1 MINRNKKIAM
11 SVVRAV
17 LLAIFL
23 IAALLPLYWI
33 FVTSIKAGTE
43 IYTFPLKYWPDK
55 PSFDSYKE
63 LFSFS
68 NFGMY
73 FRNSL
78 LISLSAAFG
87 AMVVS
92 ILAGFA
98 LSRLTAKRLKGAI
111 ELGMYFT
118 QTIPTFIIMVPIFT
132 IFSYFHLINSRI
144 ALGFV
149 YVATVVAF
157 CTVMGKSFFDRIPAS
172 LEEAAKI
179 DGCNLLQA
187 LTKVIL
193 PITLPGMA
201 AIFCFAF
208 INIWNE
214 LFIAVTV
221 LSSSD
226 KMTVPVALNSFISK
240 TGISWGVMG
249 AGVVVALLPTMIV
262 FGIGQKYIV
271 AGLTDGGVKG

>member
-1 MINRNKKIAM
+1 
-11 SVVRAV
+11 
-17 LLAIFL
+17 
-23 IAALLPLYWI
+23 
-33 FVTSIKAGTE
+33 
-43 IYTFPLKYWPDK
+43 
-55 PSFDSYKE
+55 
-63 LFSFS
+63 
-68 NFGMY
+68 
-73 FRNSL
+73 
-78 LISLSAAFG
+78 
-87 AMVVS
+87 
-92 ILAGFA
+92 
-98 LSRLTAKRLKGAI
+98 
-111 ELGMYFT
+111 
-118 QTIPTFIIMVPIFT
+118 MVPIFT
-132 IFSYFHLINSRI
+132 IFSFFHLINSRI

>member
-1 MINRNKKIAM
+1 MINRKKKIAAKIA
-11 SVVRAV
+11 RFI

-23 IAALLPLYWI
+23 IAAILPLFWI
-33 FVTSIKAGTE
+33 FVTSIKDGTE

-55 PSFDSYKE
+55 PSLNSYRE

-68 NFGMY
+68 DFGTY

-78 LISLSAAFG
+78 VISLSAAFG
-87 AMVVS
+87 AMVIS
-92 ILAGFA
+92 ILSGFA
-98 LSRLTAKRLKGAI
+98 LSRFTNKRAKGAI

-132 IFSYFHLINSRI
+132 IFSSLGWINSRI

-157 CTVMGKSFFDRIPAS
+157 CTIMGKSFFDRIPAS

-179 DGCNLLQA
+179 DGCNLFQA
-187 LTKVIL
+187 LVKVIL
-193 PITLPGMA
+193 PVTLPGMA

-221 LSSSD
+221 LSSSS

-240 TGISWGVMG
+240 TGISWGVMS
-249 AGVVVALLPTMIV
+249 AGIIVALLPTMIV

>member
-1 MINRNKKIAM
+1 MINRKKKAAYKVFRAAM
-11 SVVRAV
+11 LTLY
-17 LLAIFL
+17 LLAAI
-23 IAALLPLYWI
+23 IPLYWI
-33 FVTSIKAGTE
+33 FITSIKSVDE
-43 IYTFPLKYWPDK
+43 IYTVPLIYFPSK
-55 PSFDSYKE
+55 PSFESYAK

-68 NFGMY
+68 NFGTY
-73 FRNSL
+73 FKNSL
-78 LISLSAAFG
+78 LLSLFASFG
-87 AMVVS
+87 AMVVAVMS
-92 ILAGFA
+92 GFA
-98 LSRLTAKRLKGAI
+98 LSRFTRQRIKSGI
-111 ELGMYFT
+111 ELVMYFT

-132 IFSYFHLINSRI
+132 IFSALHMVNSRI

-249 AGVVVALLPTMIV
+249 AGIVVALLPTMIV